1 MRYKIEIWQY
11 QNITETYESDNIED
25 ILKWYKVN
33 WWWVYET
40 GGCSFYV
47 YKDDEEISWR
57 EEYKLGFH
65 S

>member
-1 MRYKIEIWQY
+1 MKYRIEIWQY
-11 QNITETYESDNIED
+11 QNITETYESDSIENILE
-25 ILKWYKVN
+25 WYKVN
-33 WWWVYET
+33 WWWVYEI
-40 GGCSFYV
+40 GGCSFHV